1 MNLRNFQ
8 WNSLKSRVTLL
19 TLTIFVVSIWSLA
32 LIASEMLRKEMERMQ
47 GEQQFTTAI
56 TMASEVNHEIKDRF
70 TSLTKIAD
78 EINLPLLNDP
88 AALQTYLVS
97 RAELIGLFNAG
108 VISYDADG
116 TAIAESQTA
125 TGLLGEN
132 QLKLEHIATALKQ
145 GLSTVSKPHASALQT
160 SPEFCMVV
168 PIRDAAGKIIGA
180 LAGVTDLNKPN
191 FLENVTQ
198 NHYGKAGGFLLVDKQ
213 TRNIITATDK
223 SRIMEILPP
232 QGTTP
237 VIDKFIQGYE
247 SYAVFT
253 NQFGVRV
260 LSSAKGVASTNWYV
274 AVTLPIEEAFAPIFT
289 VQRNILLAALIFTL
303 FAGGLTWWMLG
314 EQLAPILSAI
324 KTLTNLNDIPQQIPH
339 TLPIDKQDEIG
350 KLLTA
355 FNQLLATL
363 NKREKNLQESEN
375 RYHVLVDK
383 TPSGFIVHHGG
394 KVLYVNPAAIE
405 MFGAKT
411 AQDLI
416 GMPILD
422 LIHPSFHQIVLDR
435 IKKNT
440 ADGIDTPL
448 MEEEFIRL
456 DGSTFIGEITGT
468 AIEFDGEPAIQAN
481 ITDITER
488 KTIAEKL
495 HRAEQQ
501 SHLLVQTAN
510 EGIFVLQGG
519 YLKMVNPASSKLTG
533 YSEQELLSLPFLE
546 LVHDDDREL
555 VLSNF
560 QRRLKGEAA
569 DDHYQIRIITKQNQT
584 KWVEL
589 SGSKIEF
596 DGQPASLGFATDI
609 TERKNIESW
618 LLLSEANATNL
629 ANMLRMMCD
638 NVPDM
643 IWAKDLDK
651 NYIFANKAICEHLL
665 GAKDTNEP
673 IGKNDLFFAQRERN
687 LYPDN
692 PDWHTFGEICQDSDY
707 STLRQGKTAR
717 FEESGNVKGK
727 YLCLDVF
734 KAPFVNDRG
743 EMIGVV
749 GTARDITLKKTAD
762 EKLRLAAMVFE
773 NSSEGMMVTNADN
786 HIIEINPAFT
796 KLTGYDLQDVVGKT
810 PAIFNSG
817 EQSPDFYREMWQR
830 VSETGQW
837 QGEIW
842 NHRKDGGRY
851 AEWLT
856 INSVYDESG
865 SVQRRV
871 ALFSDITLQKQA
883 EAAIQYTNRALA
895 ARNAVNRSLMHTTH
909 EHELFQEICQ
919 AIVEKCGYVL
929 AWVGYVVRSKNK
941 EIRPVAQFGFEEG
954 YLNAAKIVWADTPQG
969 QGTTGRAARLG
980 SIQIAQNLLT
990 DESMAPWRGE
1000 ALKRGYASCISLPL
1014 AADGQVFGV
1023 MSIYAK
1029 QAEAFS
1035 KAEADLLEEMAN
1047 DLTFGVTAMHARQ
1060 ERDIAL
1066 QQLSST
1072 ASELAEANSQ
1082 IELERAQLAERVA
1095 QRTAQLLRANKAK
1108 DSFLATMSHEIRTPL
1123 GGLLGMME
1131 LLGLSHLNQ
1140 MQREILMTAQ
1150 DSGAS
1155 LLRIVDDVLDWSKI
1169 EAGKLELSP
1178 KVTTIAEMMLGV
1190 KNTYLQLAS
1199 GKGLH
1204 LNLQVDGRLASA
1216 HRFDQLRLSQILN
1229 NFASNAI
1236 KFTKQGRIDIHA
1248 KWLSR
1253 TNGQDEVEF
1262 SVKDTGI
1269 GIDAAHQAR
1278 LFELYEQA
1286 NADTA
1291 RMYGGTGL
1299 GLSICRSLA
1308 DIMHGQISVHSVP
1321 GEGSTF
1327 SFKLNL
1333 EVASSVDIVDLQSN
1347 HNPLYNTEIESVV
1360 RPLVGHG
1367 TSISVLIVDDHPIN
1381 RALLK
1386 KQLLLLGL
1394 QVTTTE
1400 DGISALSLW
1409 ENEHFDLIISDC
1421 HMPDM
1426 DGYELVRRI
1435 RTNERHSGKQAI
1447 PIIAWTANVLTE
1459 ELECSRAAGMD
1470 DLLTKPTK
1478 MTDLREMLLKWL
1490 TKANLLPAPDA
1501 IDSTNHTPQ
1510 HSRKNQVALN
1520 FDVLKLI
1527 SARPE
1532 NQLELLKEFNLQNRI
1547 DIANLDAA
1555 LQTANAPE
1563 IMRCAHR
1570 IKGASRMVGAVELE
1584 DVCTQIEQVARQ
1596 NDIDTARL
1604 IYSTSI
1610 DTVVASLEA
1619 AISAFSQSR

>member
-1 MNLRNFQ
+1 MSLKNFQ
-8 WNSLKSRVTLL
+8 WNSLKTRVTLL
-19 TLTIFVVSIWSLA
+19 TLMIFVVSIWSLA
-32 LIASEMLRKEMERMQ
+32 FIASEMLRKEMERMQ

-56 TMASEVNHEIKDRF
+56 TMASEVSHEIKDRF
-70 TSLTKIAD
+70 ISLNKIAD
-78 EINLPLLNDP
+78 EIKLPLLNDP
-88 AALQTYLVS
+88 TALQTFLAS
-97 RAELIGLFNAG
+97 RAELLGLFNAG
-108 VISYDADG
+108 VMSYNADG
-116 TAIAESQTA
+116 TVIAESQA
-125 TGLLGEN
+125 SAGQLGAN
-132 QLKLEHIATALKQ
+132 QLKLEHIAAALQ
-145 GLSTVSKPHASALQT
+145 HGLSTVSKPHVFTSQI

-168 PIRDAAGKIIGA
+168 PIRDVEGKIIGA

-191 FLENVTQ
+191 FLEDVTQ
-198 NHYGKAGGFLLVDKQ
+198 NRYGRTGGYLLVDKQ
-213 TRNIITATDK
+213 TRTIITATDK
-223 SRIMEILPP
+223 SRIMETLPA
-232 QGTTP
+232 QGTIP
-237 VIDKFIQGYE
+237 GIDKFIQGYE
-247 SYAVFT
+247 SYATLT
-253 NQFGVRV
+253 NPLGVKV
-260 LSSAKGVASTNWYV
+260 LSSAKGISSTNWYV
-274 AVTLPIEEAFAPIFT
+274 AVTLPIEEAFAPIAA

-303 FAGGLTWWMLG
+303 IAGGLTWWILS

-324 KTLTNLNDIPQQIPH
+324 KILTNLNNTPDS
-339 TLPIDKQDEIG
+339 TLHPLIIDKQDEIG
-350 KLLTA
+350 ALLTA
-355 FNQLLATL
+355 FNRLLTTL
-363 NKREKNLQESEN
+363 NKREKNLRESED

-394 KVLYVNPAAIE
+394 KVLYVNPAAIQ

-416 GMPILD
+416 GMPVLN
-422 LIHPSFHQIVLDR
+422 LIHPSFHQIVLDQ

-448 MEEEFIRL
+448 MEEKFVRL
-456 DGSTFIGEITGT
+456 DGSTFAGEITGT
-468 AIEFDGEPAIQAN
+468 AIVFNGEPAIQAS

-488 KTIAEKL
+488 KAIAEKL
-495 HRAEQQ
+495 HKIEQQ
-501 SHLLVQTAN
+501 SHLLIQTAN
-510 EGIFVLQGG
+510 EAIFVLQGG
-519 YLKMVNPASSKLTG
+519 HLKTVNPASSKLTG
-533 YSEQELLSLPFLE
+533 YSETELLALPFLE
-546 LVHDDDREL
+546 LVHNDDREL
-555 VLSNF
+555 VIGNF
-560 QRRLKGEAA
+560 QRRMKGEAV

-651 NYIFANKAICEHLL
+651 NYIFANKAICEQLL
-665 GAKDTNEP
+665 CAKDTNEP

-687 LYPDN
+687 LFPDN
-692 PDWHTFGEICQDSDY
+692 PDWHTFGTICQESDY
-707 STLRQGKTAR
+707 ATLRQGKTAR
-717 FEESGNVKGK
+717 FKECGNVKGQH
-727 YLCLDVF
+727 LCLEVF

-743 EMIGVV
+743 EVIGVV
-749 GTARDITLKKTAD
+749 GTARDVTLQKVAD

-773 NSSEGMMVTNADN
+773 NSSEGMIVTNADD

-796 KLTGYDLQDVVGKT
+796 KLTGYDLQEVIGKT
-810 PAIFNSG
+810 PAVLNSG
-817 EQSPDFYREMWQR
+817 EQSPSFYREMWQKIN
-830 VSETGQW
+830 ETGQW

-842 NHRKDGGRY
+842 NRRKDGERY
-851 AEWLT
+851 AGWLT

-871 ALFSDITLQKQA
+871 ALFSDITIQKQA

-895 ARNAVNRSLMHTTH
+895 ARNTVNRSLMRTTH
-909 EHELFQEICQ
+909 ERELFQEICQ

-929 AWVGYVVRSKNK
+929 AWVGYVVKSKNK

-954 YLNAAKIVWADTPQG
+954 YLNVAKIVWADTPQG

-990 DESMAPWRGE
+990 DESMAPWRNE

-1014 AADGQVFGV
+1014 AADGVVFGV

-1029 QAEAFS
+1029 QAEAFNT
-1035 KAEADLLEEMAN
+1035 AEAELLEEMAN
-1047 DLTFGVTAMHARQ
+1047 DLTFGVTALHARQ

-1082 IELERAQLAERVA
+1082 IELERAQLAERVT
-1095 QRTAQLLRANKAK
+1095 QRTAQLLLANKAK

-1131 LLGLSHLNQ
+1131 LLGLSHLSQ
-1140 MQREILMTAQ
+1140 MQREILVTAQ
-1150 DSGAS
+1150 ESGAS

-1178 KVTTIAEMMLGV
+1178 KVTTIVEMMMGV

-1199 GKGLH
+1199 EKGLQ
-1204 LNLQVDGRLASA
+1204 LNLQVDGKLASA
-1216 HRFDQLRLSQILN
+1216 HRFDPLRLSQILN

-1236 KFTKQGRIDIHA
+1236 KFTKQGRIDIDA

-1269 GIDAAHQAR
+1269 GIDAAHQLR

-1308 DIMHGQISVHSVP
+1308 DMMHGQIGVQSVP

-1327 SFKLNL
+1327 SFNVNL
-1333 EVASSVDIVDLQSN
+1333 EVASSVDVDDLQSN
-1347 HNPLYNTEIESVV
+1347 HNPSYNTEIESVV
-1360 RPLVGHG
+1360 RPLVGQG
-1367 TSISVLIVDDHPIN
+1367 TSLSVLVVDDHPIN

-1386 KQLLLLGL
+1386 KQLRLLGL

-1400 DGISALSLW
+1400 DGTSALSLW

-1426 DGYELVRRI
+1426 DGYELARRI
-1435 RTNERHSGKQAI
+1435 RTTEQHSDKQAI

-1459 ELECSRAAGMD
+1459 ELERSRAAGMN

-1478 MTDLREMLLKWL
+1478 MTDLREMLVKWL
-1490 TKANLLPAPDA
+1490 TKTNLLPTLDT
-1501 IDSTNHTPQ
+1501 IDSTKLTPQ
-1510 HSRKNQVALN
+1510 HSRKNQVVLN
-1520 FDVLKLI
+1520 LDVLKLI
-1527 SARPE
+1527 STRPE
-1532 NQLELLKEFNLQNRI
+1532 NQLELLKEFSLQNRI
-1547 DIANLDAA
+1547 DVANLDTV
-1555 LQTANAPE
+1555 LQTGNAPE

-1570 IKGASRMVGAVELE
+1570 IKGASRMVGAAELE
-1584 DVCTQIEQVARQ
+1584 DVCTQIEHSAKQ
-1596 NDIDTARL
+1596 NDLDTARL
-1604 IYSTSI
+1604 IFSTVIES
-1610 DTVVASLEA
+1610 VMAALEA
-1619 AISAFSQSR
+1619 AISAFKEGN

>member
-1 MNLRNFQ
+1 MNLKNFQ

-19 TLTIFVVSIWSLA
+19 TLIIFVVSIWSLA
-32 LIASEMLRKEMERMQ
+32 LIASEMLREEMERMQ

-78 EINLPLLNDP
+78 EINLSLLNNP
-88 AALQTYLVS
+88 VALQTYLVS

-108 VISYDADG
+108 VISYNADG
-116 TAIAESQTA
+116 TAIAESQDA
-125 TGLLGEN
+125 TGQLGEN
-132 QLKLEHIATALKQ
+132 QLKLDHIAAALKQ
-145 GLSTVSKPHASALQT
+145 GLSTVSKPHLSMSQT
-160 SPEFCMVV
+160 SPEFCMAI
-168 PIRDAAGKIIGA
+168 PIRDAEGEIIGA

-198 NHYGKAGGFLLVDKQ
+198 NHYGKTGGYLLIDKQ
-213 TRNIITATDK
+213 TRTIITATDK

-232 QGTTP
+232 QGTIP
-237 VIDKFIQGYE
+237 GIDKFMHGYE
-247 SYAVFT
+247 SYTILT
-253 NQFGVRV
+253 NPLGVNV
-260 LSSAKGVASTNWYV
+260 LSSAKGVTGTNWYV
-274 AVTLPIEEAFAPIFT
+274 AVMLPVKEAFAPIIT
-289 VQRNILLAALIFTL
+289 VQRNILFAALIFTL

-314 EQLAPILSAI
+314 EQLAPILTAI
-324 KTLTNLNDIPQQIPH
+324 KTLTNLNDSPQQIPH
-339 TLPIDKQDEIG
+339 TLLIDKQDEIG

-355 FNQLLATL
+355 FNRLLVTL
-363 NKREKNLQESEN
+363 NKREKNLQESED

-394 KVLYVNPAAIE
+394 KVLYVNPAAIK
-405 MFGAKT
+405 MFGAKA

-416 GMPILD
+416 GMPILN

-448 MEEEFIRL
+448 IEEKFVRL
-456 DGSTFIGEITGT
+456 DGSTFAGEITGT
-468 AIEFDGEPAIQAN
+468 AIIFNGEPAIQAS

-488 KTIAEKL
+488 KAIAEQL
-495 HRAEQQ
+495 HRVEEQ
-501 SHLLVQTAN
+501 SHLIVQTAN

-519 YLKMVNPASSKLTG
+519 HLKTVNPASSKLSG
-533 YSEQELLSLPFLE
+533 YSEAELLALPFLE
-546 LVHDDDREL
+546 LVHNDDREL
-555 VLSNF
+555 VIGNF
-560 QRRLKGEAA
+560 QRRMKGEAV

-584 KWVEL
+584 KWIEL
-589 SGSKIEF
+589 SGSKIKF

-618 LLLSEANATNL
+618 LSLSEANATNL
-629 ANMLRMMCD
+629 ASMLRMMCD

-673 IGKNDLFFAQRERN
+673 IGKNDLFFALRERN
-687 LYPDN
+687 HFPDN
-692 PDWHTFGEICQDSDY
+692 PDWHTFGELCQDSDDA
-707 STLRQGKTAR
+707 TLNLGKTSR
-717 FEESGNVKGK
+717 FEEFGNVKGK

-743 EMIGVV
+743 EVIGVV
-749 GTARDITLKKTAD
+749 GTARDITLQKAAN
-762 EKLRLAAMVFE
+762 EKLQLAAMVFE

-786 HIIEINPAFT
+786 LIIETNPAFT
-796 KLTGYDLQDVVGKT
+796 KLTGYDLQEVIGNT
-810 PAIFNSG
+810 PTILNSG
-817 EQSPDFYREMWQR
+817 EQSPDFYLEMWQKID
-830 VSETGQW
+830 ETGQW

-842 NHRKDGGRY
+842 NRRKDGGRY
-851 AEWLT
+851 VEWLT

-871 ALFSDITLQKQA
+871 ALFSDITMQKQA
-883 EAAIQYTNRALA
+883 EAAIQFTNRALA

-909 EHELFQEICQ
+909 ERELFQEICQ

-929 AWVGYVVRSKNK
+929 AWVGYVVKSKNK

-954 YLNAAKIVWADTPQG
+954 YLNSAKIVWADTPNG
-969 QGTTGRAARLG
+969 QGTTGRAVRLG

-990 DESMAPWRGE
+990 DETMAPWRDE

-1014 AADGQVFGV
+1014 ATDGQVFGV

-1035 KAEADLLEEMAN
+1035 KAEAELLEEMAN
-1047 DLTFGVTAMHARQ
+1047 DLTFGVTALHARQ

-1072 ASELAEANSQ
+1072 ANELAEANSQ
-1082 IELERAQLAERVA
+1082 IELERAQLSERVT
-1095 QRTAQLLRANKAK
+1095 QRTAQLLFANKAK

-1123 GGLLGMME
+1123 GGLLGMIE

-1140 MQREILMTAQ
+1140 TQREILMTAQ

-1178 KVTTIAEMMLGV
+1178 KVTTIVEMMTGV

-1199 GKGLH
+1199 EKGLH
-1204 LNLQVDGRLASA
+1204 LNIQVDGKLASA
-1216 HRFDQLRLSQILN
+1216 HRFDPLRLSQILN

-1236 KFTKQGRIDIHA
+1236 KFTNQGRIDIHA

-1308 DIMHGQISVHSVP
+1308 DMMHGQIGVLSVP
-1321 GEGSTF
+1321 DEGSTF
-1327 SFKLNL
+1327 SIKVNL
-1333 EVASSVDIVDLQSN
+1333 EVASSVDVDDLQTN
-1347 HNPLYNTEIESVV
+1347 QNPIYSTETESVV
-1360 RPLVGHG
+1360 RPLVGQG
-1367 TSISVLIVDDHPIN
+1367 TSISVLVVDDHPIN

-1394 QVTTTE
+1394 QVTTIE
-1400 DGISALSLW
+1400 DGTSALSLW

-1426 DGYELVRRI
+1426 DGYELARRI
-1435 RTNERHSGKQAI
+1435 RTNEQLSGKQAI

-1459 ELECSRAAGMD
+1459 ELECSHAAGMN

-1478 MTDLREMLLKWL
+1478 MTDLRAMLLKWL
-1490 TKANLLPAPDA
+1490 TRANILPTHDA
-1501 IDSTNHTPQ
+1501 IDSTDLTPQ
-1510 HSRKNQVALN
+1510 HSLKHQVALN
-1520 FDVLKLI
+1520 LDVLKLI

-1532 NQLELLKEFNLQNRI
+1532 NQLALLKEFNLQNRI

-1555 LQTANAPE
+1555 LQAGNASE

-1584 DVCTQIEQVARQ
+1584 GVCTQIEQVAKQ

-1604 IYSTSI
+1604 IFSTSI
-1610 DTVVASLEA
+1610 ESVMTALEA
-1619 AISAFSQSR
+1619 AISTFSQNT